1 MRKTIVFLYC
11 LGMLLLYGCSM
22 KKYEGGQEE
31 MDCVASRRMAFNNY
45 SEDEI
50 QIVLKGDFLDDPEK
64 TAQEIIERYKRNN
77 FQSIYFCSIP
87 DKISVTAYLY
97 KNDENPV
104 LRFEYDVDNQEYNN
118 LISNK

>member
-31 MDCVASRRMAFNNY
+31 MDCVASRRMAFNNS

-50 QIVLKGDFLDDPEK
+50 RIILNKDCMDDPVK
-64 TAQEIIERYKRNN
+64 TAQEIVDRYSENDFK
-77 FQSIYFCSIP
+77 SIHFCSTP
-87 DKISVTAYLY
+87 NKISVEAYLY
-97 KNDENPV
+97 KDDKNPV
-104 LRFEYDVDNQEYNN
+104 LKFEYDVDNQKYNH